1 MKIRYSAEYSVKI
14 QNSVPVP
21 VQTNL
26 NFKIRY
32 PVPVQP
38 NLNLKILYSV
48 PVQPNSNLNIRYPV
62 PVGKPEIRLYPT
74 LAELVIAPNRI
85 FILI

>member
-1 MKIRYSAEYSVKI
+1 MKIRYSAEYLVKI

-38 NLNLKILYSV
+38 N
-48 PVQPNSNLNIRYPV
+48 SNLEIRYPV
-62 PVGKPEIRLYPT
+62 PVGKT
-74 LAELVIAPNRI
+74 
-85 FILI
+85 

>member
-26 NFKIRY
+26 DFKIRY
-32 PVPVQP
+32 PVPVQ
-38 NLNLKILYSV
+38 LNQNFKILYSV
-48 PVQPNSNLNIRYPV
+48 FCYGSTKFKSQNSVSGSGWRNLNSFV
-62 PVGKPEIRLYPT
+62 PLSG
-74 LAELVIAPNRI
+74 AD
-85 FILI
+85 